1 MNELRSAPRAAA
13 RMSGR
18 VAIPGRPEIAVT
30 IRDLSALGARL
41 GFNHPIILPRVFRLL
56 FDSEDHKVTVMWQAG
71 VLAGVR
77 FHNPVRTVVA
87 PKKKKWPWSRG

>member
-1 MNELRSAPRAAA
+1 MPELRNAPRAAA
-13 RMSGR
+13 KMSGR
-18 VAIPGRPEIAVT
+18 VVIPGRPEIAVT
-30 IRDLSALGARL
+30 VRDLSSLGARL

-56 FDSEDHKVTVMWQAG
+56 FDDEDQKVTVIWQAG

-77 FHNPVRTVVA
+77 FQSPVRHLAA